1 MLDKKNKEVD
11 KKIKKDKKVDIKN
24 NASTKKI
31 AKKDEVFKLDM
42 PFKEALDGF
51 LKVNKDS
58 NEH

>member
-11 KKIKKDKKVDIKN
+11 KKNKKDKKVDIKS

-51 LKVNKDS
+51 LKVNNDRK
-58 NEH
+58 